1 MEGTS
6 AVIQFMER
14 VSELKYY
21 PDLMM
26 LDLLCVY
33 ALHIALPVW
42 RWGSAML
49 GSLLKSIE
57 VLNLYKDSG
66 YTRSICM
73 LWVLTEHIF
82 MLSLMLKG

>member
-33 ALHIALPVW
+33 ALHIALPV
-42 RWGSAML
+42 
-49 GSLLKSIE
+49 
-57 VLNLYKDSG
+57 
-66 YTRSICM
+66 
-73 LWVLTEHIF
+73 
-82 MLSLMLKG
+82 